1 MTTDQL
7 LERIAIALE
16 ARTGRPQMGFVSSN
30 VQYVWIGWEG
40 AACWYYRENE
50 INVPIEHTK
59 VIGKLIGLK
68 QKVKEYKGKPNEKLV
83 VQLDCGDKKIYLESG
98 LDTIFARS
106 ILSKLSVLPSSLID
120 SPITIIVN
128 RGKEESIV
136 FCSVYTGGTA
146 LTSEWDDS
154 VSAKE
159 LLNKCCQQL
168 GFASLLEKTKQV
180 ESGSRGELD
189 LAITSE
195 FRRLQNHGVAIET
208 IREMATK
215 KFPGFTKS
223 TALTS
228 QKAYQLLEM
237 LKNVD
242 IPL

>member
-40 AACWYYRENE
+40 ATACWYYRENDV
-50 INVPIEHTK
+50 NVPIEHTK

-68 QKVKEYKGKPNEKLV
+68 QKVKQYKGKPNEKLV

-98 LDTIFARS
+98 LDTAFSRS
-106 ILSKLSVLPSSLID
+106 FLSKLSTANILKD
-120 SPITIIVN
+120 TPITIVVS
-128 RGKEESIV
+128 RGREESIV
-136 FCSVYTGGTA
+136 FCSVYTVESA
-146 LTSEWDDS
+146 LTGEWDGSISTKD
-154 VSAKE
+154 
-159 LLNKCCQQL
+159 LLNKCCQRF
-168 GFASLLEKTKQV
+168 GFTSLPEKTKQI
-180 ESGSRGELD
+180 EPGSRGELD

-195 FRRLQNHGVAIET
+195 FRRLQDHGVAIET

-228 QKAYQLLEM
+228 PQAYQLLEM
-237 LKNVD
+237 LKNVE